1 MDVRALAHRWW
12 SLAGRRGSQDASRGL
27 LGRLVEH
34 HAPED
39 APSDA
44 LTPDELALLRS
55 LDQVEIDQ
63 DIWFAMCEEAM
74 QQGVTALELLHV
86 LADALE
92 NPDGPHWVGFCGQP
106 DALLRHRPAA

>member
-1 MDVRALAHRWW
+1 MF
-12 SLAGRRGSQDASRGL
+12 S
-27 LGRLVEH
+27 
-34 HAPED
+34 
-39 APSDA
+39 SDA
-44 LTPDELALLRS
+44 LDALDELALLRS

-92 NPDGPHWVGFCGQP
+92 NPDGPQHRVGFCGQP